1 MATNRLGFEMLPGF
15 DRSGELP
22 HCETLRSQV
31 RTSDK
36 CIWMW
41 IAVSQKFQGFP
52 VWWYNVDTRVIW
64 SPKMTHKGPHKVW
77 GCSLYFSS
85 CSYGRKGVRQGRRS
99 GCESQDVLSA
109 RALGNVPP
117 MSITMKP
124 GRGGSLAF
132 LSEALLSPLWS
143 QSIHAQYP
151 ATWEIFWLPLA
162 ALYRL

>member
-15 DRSGELP
+15 DRSRELP

-41 IAVSQKFQGFP
+41 IAISQKFQGFP

-85 CSYGRKGVRQGRRS
+85 FSYGRKGVRQGRRS
-99 GCESQDVLSA
+99 GCESQDVLST

-117 MSITMKP
+117 MSITMKS
-124 GRGGSLAF
+124 GISLG
-132 LSEALLSPLWS
+132 SPLVS
-143 QSIHAQYP
+143 ALIPVHPCPVSCDLRNFL
-151 ATWEIFWLPLA
+151 ATLGCSL
-162 ALYRL
+162 